1 MIFFIWLSR
10 LVTSLYYIVQK
21 SWRRWKIFYT
31 TLYGVTKP
39 LSQIKKIINFHH
51 QFFKC
56 YPTPSTINVKN
67 HFHISDLDSYPRQVH
82 TALYSHTLIW
92 DKICPPIIILYSK
105 TNYCAKCKAVN
116 VFAKGIK
123 YLFFLN
129 IVLCHYSP

>member
-1 MIFFIWLSR
+1 MPSAI
-10 LVTSLYYIVQK
+10 
-21 SWRRWKIFYT
+21 KI
-31 TLYGVTKP
+31 
-39 LSQIKKIINFHH
+39 
-51 QFFKC
+51 
-56 YPTPSTINVKN
+56 KN

-92 DKICPPIIILYSK
+92 DKICPPIILNSK